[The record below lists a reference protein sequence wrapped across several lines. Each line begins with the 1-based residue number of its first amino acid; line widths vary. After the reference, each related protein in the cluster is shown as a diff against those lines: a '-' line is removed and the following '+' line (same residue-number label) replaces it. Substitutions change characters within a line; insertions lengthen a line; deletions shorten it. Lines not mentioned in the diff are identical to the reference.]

1 MANKIGM
8 SWLIRNCNK
17 LHASAP
23 RQKVAESNFVW
34 PVKKITSFH
43 PPSVFDFNL
52 AVEHWEWFSNFNA
65 EEIFWFWMLMLLV
78 VSPRRWCCCAW
89 IAFPTRCSTR
99 AWLCRCADFGDL
111 NCLFCLTC
119 LVCRS
124 ESLPNF
130 WCEYVIIFFCGTFAA
145 LLLKMFRRVATFK
158 STHWHDMFWK
168 NSRKLEIGGIFA
180 MPNVDGIM
188 NWLDL
193 SQPE

>member
-1 MANKIGM
+1 MSKFNRNGSIQNPWVTHGKQNWDVMAYTKLQQAACIGP
-8 SWLIRNCNK
+8 
-17 LHASAP
+17 SA
-23 RQKVAESNFVW
+23 V
-34 PVKKITSFH
+34 
-43 PPSVFDFNL
+43 D
-52 AVEHWEWFSNFNA
+52 HWERFSNFNA

-78 VSPRRWCCCAW
+78 VFPRRWCCCAW
-89 IAFPTRCSTR
+89 IAFPTRWSTR
-99 AWLCRCADFGDL
+99 TWLCRCADFGDL

-124 ESLPNF
+124 DFFPIFFGANM
-130 WCEYVIIFFCGTFAA
+130 WWFFCGTFAA
-145 LLLKMFRRVATFK
+145 LLLNMFRRVATFK

-168 NSRKLEIGGIFA
+168 NLGKLEIGGIFA